1 MRTLPGYQ
9 GFVAAFER
17 EAPTEEIESAIWNSN
32 WASGHYA
39 YGGHWHYTE
48 VPVVTAPAA
57 AWG

>member
-9 GFVAAFER
+9 GFVAGFER
-17 EAPTEEIESAIWNSN
+17 QAPTDEIESAIWNSN

-39 YGGHWHYTE
+39 YGGHWHYT
-48 VPVVTAPAA
+48 PVDVVKAPAG